1 MGQPTI
7 AVANGAVITPDGVVE
22 DGHIVID
29 GGRITTIGSGA
40 VEFPSI
46 DAHGGWIAPGFI
58 DVQINGAHGIDLT
71 AQPERIDE
79 LAGLLPQGGVT
90 AFLPTIITCPPDLRT
105 GALDAWR
112 RRNGDR
118 AGSAVP
124 LGLHLEGPMLA
135 PIRRGAHPEPLLEP
149 PSLELVADWSRR
161 AGVALVTLAPEQPG
175 ALDVIA
181 ALVERGVVASL
192 GHTDASAEQFAAGLT
207 AGATYATHLFNG
219 MRPFGHRDPG
229 PIGAVLAD
237 DRVVA
242 GVIADGIHVDP
253 VAVRMAWRTL
263 GPQRL
268 NLVTD
273 AVAAPAGP
281 NGVRTT
287 DGVLA
292 GSDLTLDRAVRNLV
306 AWTGCAVEAAIATVT
321 STPADV
327 LGLTDRGRL
336 RLGARGDVTVL
347 DPQLRVVATVVGGVR
362 SGDARTTGRHRT

>member
-7 AVANGAVITPDGVVE
+7 AVTNGAVITPDGVLE
-22 DGHIVID
+22 DGHVVID
-29 GGRITTIGSGA
+29 GGRITNIGAGA
-40 VEFPSI
+40 VDLPSI

-71 AQPERIDE
+71 ARPDRIDD
-79 LAGLLPQGGVT
+79 LAAQLPQHGVT
-90 AFLPTIITCPPDLRT
+90 AFLPTIVTCPRDLRT
-105 GALDAWR
+105 AALEAWR
-112 RRNGDR
+112 RRDGER
-118 AGSAVP
+118 AGSAVA
-124 LGLHLEGPMLA
+124 LGLHVEGPMLA
-135 PIRRGAHPEPLLEP
+135 PIRRGAHPEALLEP
-149 PSLELVADWSRR
+149 PSAALVADWSRSS
-161 AGVALVTLAPEQPG
+161 GVALVTLAPELPG

-181 ALVERGVVASL
+181 ELVQRGVVVSL
-192 GHTDASAEQFAAGLT
+192 GHTDASAEQFAAGLA
-207 AGATYATHLFNG
+207 AGASYATHLFNA

-253 VAVRMAWRTL
+253 VAVGMAWQAL

-281 NGVRTT
+281 DGVRTP

-292 GSDLTLDRAVRNLV
+292 GSTLTLDEAVRNLV

-327 LGLTDRGRL
+327 LGLADRGRL
-336 RLGARGDVTVL
+336 RVGGRGDVTVL

-362 SGDARTTGRHRT
+362 SGDARTTGRHRP